1 MSEHTK
7 GPWQTRVE
15 EVGCDCIRVRGTRLG
30 GRYKVANVI
39 CPTSG
44 NGVANDYD
52 KAETRANARLIA
64 AAPLLLEACRLIV
77 KYDEGDQQNSIELM
91 NAYADALDAA
101 RAAIQSA
108 THADRDAEGK
118 L

>member
-7 GPWQTRVE
+7 GPWQTKAE
-15 EVGCDCIRVRGTRLG
+15 EVGVDYIRVRGTRLG

-39 CPTSG
+39 CPTS
-44 NGVANDYD
+44 DDRD
-52 KAETRANARLIA
+52 KEETRANARLIA
-64 AAPLLLEACRLIV
+64 AAPKMLEACQLIV
-77 KYDEGDQQNSIELM
+77 KYDECDQQNSIELM

-108 THADRDAEGK
+108 QGNTK
-118 L
+118 